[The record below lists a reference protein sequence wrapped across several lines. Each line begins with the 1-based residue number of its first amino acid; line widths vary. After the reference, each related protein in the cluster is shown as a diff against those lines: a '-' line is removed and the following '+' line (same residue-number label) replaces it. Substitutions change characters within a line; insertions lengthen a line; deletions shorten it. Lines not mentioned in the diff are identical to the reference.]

1 MTTAL
6 IGDDESPARNLMA
19 DLRRAHPRVEVLGR
33 AANVAAA
40 VRLVRTRPPDLIF
53 LNIAIPGG
61 RGFDLIPASE
71 KKPHLVFV
79 PPTNALPSTRSAS
92 ARPTT
97 SSNRSRWPAW
107 P

>member
-1 MTTAL
+1 MITAL
-6 IGDDESPARNLMA
+6 IVDDESPARNLMA
-19 DLRRAHPRVEVLGR
+19 DLLRAHPMVEVIGM
-33 AANVAAA
+33 AANVAEA
-40 VRLVRTRPPDLIF
+40 VRFVRTRPPDLIF
-53 LNIAIPGG
+53 LDIDMPGG

-97 SSNRSRWPAW
+97 SSNRSRRPAW